1 MDRMALLKKAAQAH
15 GQAAVARA
23 TGYSDSA
30 VSQALHGKYRGSLDN
45 LLQRVL
51 EVYGSGTVD
60 CPVMG
65 AISIQRCAAEKR
77 KPFAATS
84 PQRVRLYQACRQ
96 CAERPQKGQAE

>member
-1 MDRMALLKKAAQAH
+1 MDRMQLLIKVVRAH

-30 VSQALHGKYRGSLDN
+30 VSQAMHGKYRGSLEN
-45 LLQRVL
+45 MLQRVE
-51 EVYGSGTVD
+51 EVYGSGTVL

-65 AISIQRCAAEKR
+65 EISIQRCASEKR

-84 PQRVRLYQACRQ
+84 PQRVRLFRACQACSAR
-96 CAERPQKGQAE
+96 A

>member
-1 MDRMALLKKAAQAH
+1 MNRTIELLKKAVKAN

-23 TGYSDSA
+23 ISYSDSA

-45 LLQRVL
+45 LLARVT
-51 EVYGSGTVD
+51 EVYGTGTVQ

-65 AISIQRCAAEKR
+65 VISIQRCAAEKR

-84 PQRVRLYQACRQ
+84 PQRVRLYRACRD
-96 CAERPQKGQAE
+96 CATRI

>member
-1 MDRMALLKKAAQAH
+1 MVRMGILKKAVAAH

-30 VSQALHGKYRGSLDN
+30 VSQAMHGKYRGSLDN
-45 LLQRVL
+45 MLARVE
-51 EVYGSGTVD
+51 EVYGDGTVQ

-65 AISIQRCAAEKR
+65 EISIQRCAAEKR

-84 PQRVRLYQACRQ
+84 PQRVRLYRACRQ
-96 CAERPQKGQAE
+96 CTARA

>member
-1 MDRMALLKKAAQAH
+1 MNRLALLKKAVVDH

-30 VSQALHGKYRGSLDN
+30 VSQAMHGKYRGSLDN
-45 LLQRVL
+45 LLARVE
-51 EVYGSGTVD
+51 EVYGSSTVL

-65 AISIQRCAAEKR
+65 EISIQRCAAEKR

-84 PQRVRLYQACRQ
+84 PQRVRLFQACRDCSARQ
-96 CAERPQKGQAE
+96 